1 MNNRYCSFLN
11 RGGCLKSGSRIGVV
25 FPFNEVNAGVFQNAG
40 LFWAKRNYGFETEV
54 FAPEQFRGLYFSA
67 DKFNIITNLPYT
79 SYDEVARWEPNAI
92 SKKKLNTW
100 FTPGAINFIK
110 HRSQSYL
117 PALMFHSIP
126 PKLRSDWKTSKYLVR
141 SGILSEC
148 KASFADLNHMYVNN
162 FFFGDALYT
171 NLANLQQEKKD
182 LKKYF
187 QYSFTNLYNLI
198 LTGEINFM
206 TSSNEN
212 LIGELE
218 KAHTPPEL
226 QIAMDF
232 ISARKNTIFL
242 RTRNIDNSVRFQNT
256 PAKAMAQLINL
267 LLNEG
272 VSVIN
277 SGVPASN
284 LGITH
289 ENYLEYSHNLSI
301 SLEMQIAS
309 MATFVMQTA
318 WAGLFTA
325 FATLNK
331 NLITFQNEWSV
342 HNLIEPVSLLES
354 RKKIGMKDIP
364 LGDSFALDKL
374 NLSISTNKIM
384 SSF

>member
-1 MNNRYCSFLN
+1 MKPR
-11 RGGCLKSGSRIGVV
+11 SRIGVV
-25 FPFNEVNAGVFQNAG
+25 FPFNEVNAAVFQNAG
-40 LFWAKRNYGFETEV
+40 LFWAKRKYGCETEV
-54 FAPEQFRGLYFSA
+54 FAPEQFRGLYFSV
-67 DKFNIITNLPYT
+67 DKFNTITKLPY
-79 SYDEVARWEPNAI
+79 SNYGEVAKWEPNEI
-92 SKKKLNTW
+92 SKKKLKTW
-100 FTPGAINFIK
+100 FTPGALNFIK
-110 HRSQSYL
+110 HRSLNYL
-117 PALMFHSIP
+117 PASVFHSIP
-126 PKLRSDWKTSKYLVR
+126 PEFRSDWKTSKYLVR

-148 KASFADLNHMYVNN
+148 KSSFAEPNHMYAHN
-162 FFFGDALYT
+162 FFFGDGIYT

-182 LKKYF
+182 LKNYF

-206 TSSNEN
+206 VSNNKN
-212 LIGELE
+212 LISKSEN
-218 KAHTPPEL
+218 APPPPEL
-226 QIAMDF
+226 QIAIDF

-242 RTRNIDNSVRFQNT
+242 RTRNINNSVRFQNA
-256 PAKAMAQLINL
+256 PARELVQLINL

-277 SGVPASN
+277 SGVPAFN

-289 ENYLEYSHNLSI
+289 ENYFEFSHNLPI

-309 MATFVMQTA
+309 MATFIMQTA

-331 NLITFQNEWSV
+331 NLITFQKEWSV

-354 RKKIGMKDIP
+354 RKRIGMKDIP
-364 LGDSFALDKL
+364 LGDTFALDKL
-374 NLSISTNKIM
+374 NLSISMNKIM